1 MSNKDGKNN
10 NNKLTRIQVLNN
22 GDGTY
27 TKKIF
32 EGDKLI
38 REETDTH
45 ENHLNSLIDIR
56 KKEIDEESSNDDT
69 NIDEII
75 NPIESM
81 LRSKKKKSTY
91 KKHDNRKLREFLNRL
106 DDQTCDEDYKDTD
119 LYQLGFEDGETM
131 SYELASQKYQQEL
144 RSLRTLIDALILSK

>member
-1 MSNKDGKNN
+1 MTNKDENGSEQ
-10 NNKLTRIQVLNN
+10 RIIILNN

-32 EGDKLI
+32 EGDKLVL
-38 REETDTH
+38 EETDTH

-56 KKEIDEESSNDDT
+56 KKEIDEESSNDDK
-69 NIDEII
+69 EILH
-75 NPIESM
+75 PIESL
-81 LRSKKKKSTY
+81 LRSKKKNPPY
-91 KKHDNRKLREFLNRL
+91 KKYDNKKEDNKKLREFLNSL

-131 SYELASQKYQQEL
+131 GYELASQKYQQEL
-144 RSLRTLIDALILSK
+144 RSLRTMIDAMIMSK